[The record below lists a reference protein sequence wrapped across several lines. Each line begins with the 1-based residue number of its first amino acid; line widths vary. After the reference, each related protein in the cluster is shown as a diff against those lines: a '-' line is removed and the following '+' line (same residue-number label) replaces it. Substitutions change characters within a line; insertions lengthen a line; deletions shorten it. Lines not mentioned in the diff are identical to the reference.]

1 MQQIIKTFFRQF
13 MKRDKKV
20 LGRWNIDYCSAKINR
35 KIDSSNEDHCGTCV
49 LPPDLPS
56 PIPIQPTIV
65 K

>member
-1 MQQIIKTFFRQF
+1 MQQIIKTFF

-20 LGRWNIDYCSAKINR
+20 LGRWNIDYCATKINR

-49 LPPDLPS
+49 LAKLPPDLPS
-56 PIPIQPTIV
+56 PIPTIV